1 MGQLS
6 HREDVPFPIFD
17 ADNHLYEPPEAL
29 TKFLP
34 KEYKDFVQYVQING
48 RTKIAIRGH
57 ISNYIPNPTFEVVAR
72 PGAWEEYFK
81 YGNPEGKT
89 KRELFGEP
97 MRAIP
102 AFFEPGPRLEKMNE
116 LGLDRTLMFPTLAS
130 LLEERL
136 RDDPVAIHVLIHAL
150 NQWLDEVWGFNYQN
164 RIFTTPV
171 ITLPIVEKAI
181 EELEWAVKRGA
192 RCILVRPAPV
202 PGFRGPRSFA
212 LPEFDPFWER
222 VVEHDLLVGMH
233 STRQRLLPV
242 HLRVGRC
249 RTGDAAVPNQCDG
262 HPQRVAADPGRGG
275 VVGDSRRAVP
285 PSQAEGRDR
294 RGRFEVD
301 DPVAGRLGRGLPE
314 GPGSF
319 PERPSRNGQEPNPR
333 QPVLRG
339 RHRRSG
345 QPRRCEPGAVRLGL
359 AAPGRAGGADV
370 LRQRAVAPVRRGSGK
385 DHGRQPRS
393 ARHGVTLTQPWR
405 TIPEMVLSAADRFGD
420 AEAVVD
426 GPLRLTFTE
435 LVGRIRCAAGAF
447 ADLGID
453 QGDRVAIWAPNSA
466 EWIIA
471 AFGLLTAGGVLVP
484 VNTRFKTDEAGDI
497 IVRSGAKAVLV
508 QKGFLDQD
516 YTVPAGIPVIDLRSD
531 FLSAGSP
538 FERAMSGSDISDIIF
553 TSGTTGRPKGAMMN
567 HQQTL
572 RMYEE
577 WATLADLREGDRYL
591 QINPYFHTF
600 GLKAGLI
607 TSFLRGATILPVAV
621 FDVDTVV
628 DLIERERITML
639 PGPPTLYHSL
649 LTVGDKSKLS
659 TLRAGVTGA
668 ADIPVELVR
677 RIHGELPFQTLMTGY
692 GLTEAGNVTLSL
704 PGDSF
709 EDVATTAGV
718 PCDGVEVRIADDGE
732 VLVRGYGVMQG
743 YLDDP
748 DATAQTIDGDGW
760 LHTGDLGNF
769 TEAGRLR
776 IVGRKKD
783 MFIVGGFN
791 AYPAEIE
798 GFLLSHP
805 AVAQAAVVGVPD
817 ERLGQVGKAFIVRT
831 GPIDADEL
839 IGWCRDRMAGFKVPR
854 SVQFLDALP
863 LNATGKVVKN
873 LLR

>member
-1 MGQLS
+1 MQS
-6 HREDVPFPIFD
+6 AERDEE
-17 ADNHLYEPPEAL
+17 EPA
-29 TKFLP
+29 
-34 KEYKDFVQYVQING
+34 N
-48 RTKIAIRGH
+48 R
-57 ISNYIPNPTFEVVAR
+57 
-72 PGAWEEYFK
+72 AW
-81 YGNPEGKT
+81 
-89 KRELFGEP
+89 
-97 MRAIP
+97 
-102 AFFEPGPRLEKMNE
+102 
-116 LGLDRTLMFPTLAS
+116 
-130 LLEERL
+130 
-136 RDDPVAIHVLIHAL
+136 
-150 NQWLDEVWGFNYQN
+150 Q
-164 RIFTTPV
+164 
-171 ITLPIVEKAI
+171 
-181 EELEWAVKRGA
+181 
-192 RCILVRPAPV
+192 
-202 PGFRGPRSFA
+202 
-212 LPEFDPFWER
+212 
-222 VVEHDLLVGMH
+222 
-233 STRQRLLPV
+233 
-242 HLRVGRC
+242 
-249 RTGDAAVPNQCDG
+249 
-262 HPQRVAADPGRGG
+262 
-275 VVGDSRRAVP
+275 
-285 PSQAEGRDR
+285 
-294 RGRFEVD
+294 
-301 DPVAGRLGRGLPE
+301 
-314 GPGSF
+314 
-319 PERPSRNGQEPNPR
+319 
-333 QPVLRG
+333 
-339 RHRRSG
+339 
-345 QPRRCEPGAVRLGL
+345 
-359 AAPGRAGGADV
+359 
-370 LRQRAVAPVRRGSGK
+370 
-385 DHGRQPRS
+385 
-393 ARHGVTLTQPWR
+393 

-426 GPLRLTFTE
+426 GPLRFTFTE
-435 LVGRIRCAAGAF
+435 LTERIRCAAGAF

-453 QGDRVAIWAPNSA
+453 KGERVALWAPNSA

-484 VNTRFKTDEAGDI
+484 VNTRFKAEEAGDI
-497 IVRSGAKAVLV
+497 IARSDVKAVLV
-508 QKGFLDQD
+508 QKGFLGQD
-516 YTVPAGIPVIDLRSD
+516 YTAPAGTPVIDLKSD
-531 FLSAGSP
+531 FLSSGSP
-538 FERAMSGSDISDIIF
+538 FERAMSGDDISDIIF

-567 HQQTL
+567 HRQTL

-607 TSFLRGATILPVAV
+607 TSFLRGATMLPVAV

-628 DLIERERITML
+628 DIIAREGITML

-677 RIHGELPFQTLMTGY
+677 RIHDELPFHTLMTGY

-718 PCDGVEVRIADDGE
+718 PCAGVEVRIADDGE
-732 VLVRGYGVMQG
+732 VLARGYGVMQG

-748 DATAQTIDGDGW
+748 AATAQAIDGDGW

-769 TEAGRLR
+769 TDTGRLR

-805 AVAQAAVVGVPD
+805 AIAQAAVIGVPD
-817 ERLGQVGKAFIVRT
+817 ERLGQVGKAFIVSK

-863 LNATGKVVKN
+863 LNATGKVVKD